1 VATTTTAD
9 GVELHW
15 ELRGDGPLVVLAFSP
30 MTYPAVYEGLIVDFA
45 RDHATVTY
53 DPRGFG

>member
-1 VATTTTAD
+1 MATTTTAD

-30 MTYPAVYEGLIVDFA
+30 MTYPAVYEGLIVDLSLI
-45 RDHATVTY
+45 HI
-53 DPRGFG
+53 